1 MALKLKVE
9 FKNLQSVFT
18 TLNLKALT
26 QFQNLKITDVFIDSD
41 SKNLYFFEGNANAI
55 VVNISESLALA
66 AEKTFSDSAVIAEL
80 AALESGLIKGDIAT
94 VTESIAF
101 FVVF

>member
-66 AEKTFSDSAVIAEL
+66 AEKTLSDSAVIAEL
-80 AALESGLIKGDIAT
+80 AALE
-94 VTESIAF
+94 
-101 FVVF
+101 

>member
-66 AEKTFSDSAVIAEL
+66 AEKTFSD
-80 AALESGLIKGDIAT
+80 
-94 VTESIAF
+94 
-101 FVVF
+101 